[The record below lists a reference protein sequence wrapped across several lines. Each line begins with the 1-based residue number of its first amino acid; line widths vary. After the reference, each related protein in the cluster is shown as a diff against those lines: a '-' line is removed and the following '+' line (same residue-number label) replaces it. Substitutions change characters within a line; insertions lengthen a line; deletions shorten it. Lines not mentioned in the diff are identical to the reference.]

1 MRTRILA
8 AVLVSTVMAGCTVG
22 PDYREPL
29 MHTPATFVE
38 ATREN
43 LGKDTTALAEWW
55 TTFSDETLTSLVQR
69 AIANNVDV
77 QIAEARLQEARASLR
92 YTSAKT
98 QLPTVDLEGKYSR
111 NKISTENPAIPKL
124 GSGTL
129 IPTSY
134 GYYQP
139 YFDASYE
146 LDVFGG
152 VRRQVEASAAE
163 AQSYEDSLRNTL
175 VSTVAEVAKDY
186 LQLRQYQEELA
197 VANTTESSRR
207 DTLKITQVRY
217 TAGLAT
223 DLDVAKAA
231 ASLASTQ
238 ATIPTLQSNVGQMM
252 HAIAVLL
259 GQNPGDLTDELKARG
274 RNLTAPPAIPVGLP
288 SDLLR
293 RRPDVRQAERS
304 LAAATARVGVQVA
317 NLFPSIS
324 LTAQYGVQA
333 GNALNLTQAAA
344 SFYTLGPQIKW
355 GLLNYPATK
364 ANIRTYEARRDQ
376 QYLTYRK
383 TVLTAFQEVE
393 NALVAY
399 HNEHARHASL
409 EEEVKQQEKA
419 ARIAMTRYT
428 QGLSNFLDVLD
439 TQRSLYTA
447 QDALVQ
453 SRAALAID
461 LIALYKALGGG
472 WEHNDLIDQTVQW
485 ANLDSDSRSTRAP
498 AARGTS
504 VMN

>member
-1 MRTRILA
+1 MASHSPTPVAGSTSASSPVAPANRNAGAKAVPITRYAAGTRVRVTQQVPRLTGVMVTTVEGTVVRYGQQKTGSWFAHAQDDKLWLDRLELKKADGELVVLNLDQYSRVEIPGEEGPILA
-8 AVLVSTVMAGCTVG
+8 T
-22 PDYREPL
+22 
-29 MHTPATFVE
+29 
-38 ATREN
+38 
-43 LGKDTTALAEWW
+43 
-55 TTFSDETLTSLVQR
+55 
-69 AIANNVDV
+69 
-77 QIAEARLQEARASLR
+77 
-92 YTSAKT
+92 
-98 QLPTVDLEGKYSR
+98 
-111 NKISTENPAIPKL
+111 
-124 GSGTL
+124 
-129 IPTSY
+129 
-134 GYYQP
+134 
-139 YFDASYE
+139 
-146 LDVFGG
+146 
-152 VRRQVEASAAE
+152 
-163 AQSYEDSLRNTL
+163 
-175 VSTVAEVAKDY
+175 
-186 LQLRQYQEELA
+186 
-197 VANTTESSRR
+197 
-207 DTLKITQVRY
+207 
-217 TAGLAT
+217 
-223 DLDVAKAA
+223 
-231 ASLASTQ
+231 
-238 ATIPTLQSNVGQMM
+238 
-252 HAIAVLL
+252 
-259 GQNPGDLTDELKARG
+259 G

-383 TVLTAFQEVE
+383 TVLTAFQDVE

-472 WEHNDLIDQTVQW
+472 WEHNDLVDQTVQW
-485 ANLDSDSRSTRAP
+485 ANLESDSRSTRAP

-504 VMN
+504 VTN